1 MAVGIIAPKAGEHVL
16 IQGIE
21 AKSKSERN
29 CIRCGKLIGSG
40 RDPFEEAGLCPFA
53 FGDIWLLA
61 PIYIRKMVSYRKVTV
76 RISIHHDDGF
86 DKIDA
91 GITDMLT

>member
-1 MAVGIIAPKAGEHVL
+1 MCCYKVSKQSL
-16 IQGIE
+16 IQKATASDAESLLVRAGMHE
-21 AKSKSERN
+21 
-29 CIRCGKLIGSG
+29 
-40 RDPFEEAGLCPFA
+40 EEAGLCPFA

-61 PIYIRKMVSYRKVTV
+61 PIYIRKNGKYRKVTV
-76 RISIHHDDGF
+76 RISIHHDDDF